1 MRAFAPAIGGSL
13 VAVLV
18 AVAIIVAVNVF
29 RGGSTGGGSPVV
41 SVPPPTSSAVLSRSV
56 TPSPTVTPRPSTPV
70 TIRPATPPPALHT
83 PPPAATP
90 LTVFNLARISQYAL
104 LARSRLRA
112 AGYPVP
118 VLEFRPYGA
127 PASLVY
133 FDPGNASQQAAA
145 RALVARH
152 LGLDAALPRP
162 ASVPA
167 AGGLI
172 VLVTASYR

>member
-13 VAVLV
+13 VAVFV
-18 AVAIIVAVNVF
+18 AVFVIVAVNVL
-29 RGGSTGGGSPVV
+29 RGGSSGGGSPVT
-41 SVPPPTSSAVLSRSV
+41 SAPPPTTSVSRPPSA
-56 TPSPTVTPRPSTPV
+56 TPPVST
-70 TIRPATPPPALHT
+70 TPPPAT
-83 PPPAATP
+83 SPPPAVPSSAPPPAATP
-90 LTVFNLARISQYAL
+90 LTVFNLVRISQYAL
-104 LARSRLRA
+104 LAKSRLQA

-118 VLEFRPYGA
+118 VLEFRPYAA

-152 LGLDAALPRP
+152 LGIDAALPRP
-162 ASVPA
+162 ASIPA